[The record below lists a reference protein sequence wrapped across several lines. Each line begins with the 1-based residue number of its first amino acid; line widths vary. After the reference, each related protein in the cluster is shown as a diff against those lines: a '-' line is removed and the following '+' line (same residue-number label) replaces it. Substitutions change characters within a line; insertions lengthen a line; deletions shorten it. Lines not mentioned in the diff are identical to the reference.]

1 MRYYADS
8 CIWIDFL
15 GDRRETTLFED
26 CLVNSEELL
35 ISDILIDELSQY
47 VKLDNMK
54 VILHLF
60 DSKQLLFRAKSTS
73 LQRIEAKDLAEKRNI
88 PKGDALHAIIAR
100 DYNATLVT
108 RDKHFLKLK
117 DICKV
122 ELENFYN

>member
-15 GDRRETTLFED
+15 KDRYEIDLFED
-26 CLVNSEELL
+26 CLKKKEELL
-35 ISDILIDELSQY
+35 ISDVLMDELSRY
-47 VKLDNMK
+47 ILLDNMK

-60 DSKQLLFRAKSTS
+60 DSRHLLFRVISTPR
-73 LQRIEAKDLAEKRNI
+73 QRTEAQEISKERDVPSA
-88 PKGDALHAIIAR
+88 DVLHAIIAR

-108 RDKHFLKLK
+108 RDRHSLRLR

-122 ELENFYN
+122 ELY